1 MKVLVTGGAGFIGS
15 EFVRQGVKA
24 GHKIVVVDKLT
35 YAGDLRRLAEV
46 HGKYSFYKTD
56 ICDKKRMETVIQKER
71 PDAIAHFAAE
81 SHVDRSIEDASPFLE
96 TNVKGTQAMLD
107 CARKFK
113 IKRFVHVSTDEVYG
127 EISQGSFTEDS
138 PFCPNSPYSV
148 SKAAADMLVRAY
160 YRTYGVP
167 VVIVRPSNNYG
178 PWQFPEKL
186 IPVAIHRVRAGK
198 KVPVY
203 ARGHNVREWLYVG
216 DCAQAVWRVLKK
228 GRTGE
233 AYNIGSGQEYRNI
246 DTVRMILKIMD
257 KPANMIEFVKDRPGH
272 DIRYFLS
279 TAKIRRELGWKA
291 GTRFP
296 QGLTKTIDWY
306 LKH

>member
-46 HGKYSFYKTD
+46 QGKYSFYKTD
-56 ICDKKRMETVIQKER
+56 ICDKKMMDAVIKKER

-96 TNVKGTQAMLD
+96 TNVKGTQVMLD
-107 CARKFK
+107 CCRKFRV
-113 IKRFVHVSTDEVYG
+113 KRFLHVSTDEVYG
-127 EISQGSFTEDS
+127 EIAQGSFTES
-138 PFCPNSPYSV
+138 SAFNPNSPYSV

-186 IPVAIHRVRAGK
+186 IPVAINRLRAGK
-198 KVPVY
+198 KIPVY

-216 DCAQAVWRVLKK
+216 DCAEAIWRVLKK

-246 DTVRMILKIMD
+246 DTARMILKIMD

-272 DIRYFLS
+272 DIRYSLS

>member
-46 HGKYSFYKTD
+46 QGKYSFYKTD
-56 ICDKKRMETVIQKER
+56 ICDKKMMDAVIKKER
-71 PDAIAHFAAE
+71 PGAIAHFAAE

-96 TNVKGTQAMLD
+96 TNVKGTQVMLD
-107 CARKFK
+107 CCRKFK
-113 IKRFVHVSTDEVYG
+113 VKRFLHVSTDEVYG
-127 EISQGSFTEDS
+127 EIERGSFTES
-138 PFCPNSPYSV
+138 SAFNPNSPYSV

-186 IPVAIHRVRAGK
+186 IPVAINRLRAGK
-198 KVPVY
+198 KIPVY

-216 DCAQAVWRVLKK
+216 DCAEAIWRVLKK

-246 DTVRMILKIMD
+246 DTARMILKIMD
-257 KPANMIEFVKDRPGH
+257 SPANMIEFVKDRPGH
-272 DIRYFLS
+272 DIRYSLS